1 MENRPTLALLLRTA
15 EDGKEPEGTSQH
27 EVVERYTGALERAGA
42 EVKAIPMQDDE
53 SRASETMREAAGVV
67 LMGGGDVHPFWYHE
81 HPSELLRSVD
91 VSRDEWEIAC
101 VHAAIARGIPCF
113 GICRGMQLLNVALGG
128 SLIQD
133 LGDQRRHETAERE
146 PKEVAIT
153 CDPEGMLFRGGS
165 HPVLHST
172 CQHHQAINVLGEGLS
187 AVAHS
192 EDGVIEAVE
201 RRSGSWIGGVQW
213 HPERTAAVQP
223 EQQALFNQFVRLCSS
238 RLLHL

>member
-1 MENRPTLALLLRTA
+1 MENRPAIVLLLRTG
-15 EDGKEPEGTSQH
+15 EDGETLQTVSHH
-27 EVVERYTGALERAGA
+27 EIVERYTTALERAGA
-42 EVKAIPMQDDE
+42 EVRAIHIQDDE
-53 SRASETMREAAGVV
+53 RKASEAVRGVAGMV

-81 HPSELLRSVD
+81 HPSELLRAVD

-101 VHAAIARGIPCF
+101 VHAAIARGIPCL

-133 LGDQRRHETAERE
+133 LGEAGRHETEDQA
-146 PKEVAIT
+146 PKSISIT

-165 HPVLHST
+165 HPVIDAT
-172 CQHHQAINVLGEGLS
+172 CQHHQAIKVLGEGL
-187 AVAHS
+187 AVVARS

-213 HPERTAAVQP
+213 HPERTAAEQP
-223 EQQALFNQFVRLCSS
+223 EQQALFNQFVRLCSTQ
-238 RLLHL
+238 LLQL